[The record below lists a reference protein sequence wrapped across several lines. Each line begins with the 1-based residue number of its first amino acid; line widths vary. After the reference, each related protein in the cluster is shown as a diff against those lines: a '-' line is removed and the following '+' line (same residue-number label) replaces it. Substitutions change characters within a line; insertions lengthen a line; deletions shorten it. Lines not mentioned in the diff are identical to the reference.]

1 MKKRIAIFTGSFNP
15 FTRGHQSIVERGLKL
30 FDEIIIAIGRNSEKQ
45 TQKSEEERCSEITK
59 WFTDEPR
66 ISVQTYNMLTVD
78 FAKEVGADFIL
89 RGVRTM
95 KDFEY
100 ELQMADINRL
110 LSGIETV
117 VLFAET
123 DKVNISS
130 SLVRELQAFGKD
142 ITDFLPEK
150 K

>member
-45 TQKSEEERCSEITK
+45 TQKSEEERCSEIAK
-59 WFTDEPR
+59 WFIDEPR
-66 ISVQTYNMLTVD
+66 ISVKTYNVLTVD
-78 FAKEVGADFIL
+78 FAREVEADFIL

-100 ELQMADINRL
+100 ELQMADVNRL

>member
-45 TQKSEEERCSEITK
+45 VRKSEEERCSEIAE
-59 WFTDEPR
+59 WFIDEPR

-142 ITDFLPEK
+142 ITDFLPETK
-150 K
+150 

>member
-78 FAKEVGADFIL
+78 FAREVGADFIL

>member
-45 TQKSEEERCSEITK
+45 TQKSEEECCSEIAK
-59 WFTDEPR
+59 WFIDEPR
-66 ISVQTYNMLTVD
+66 ISVKTYNVLTVD
-78 FAKEVGADFIL
+78 FAREVGADFIL

-100 ELQMADINRL
+100 ELQMADVNRL